1 MFVKPIDRDIQGVI
15 KVGQDDKANKK
26 QELEE
31 YVVTRELRRHF
42 RDFFTNYKKGIVG
55 KTDKV
60 GVWISG
66 FFGSGKSHFLKIL
79 AYLLEKEEVDGKRPL
94 DYFIEDEKIGD
105 PAVIAAMELACN
117 TPTDVILF
125 NIDSKSRTAGTKG
138 KDSILNVFLRVFNE
152 KLGFSTDPHLADL
165 ERQLMEEG
173 KYEEFQTRYEEM
185 HNLNWKE
192 NRHKFKFHKDKVVKT
207 LVDIEFMSE
216 ETARDWSRSTT
227 KAYELSIEEFAHV
240 VKEYLDSKGEDH
252 HIVFLVDEMGQYIGE
267 NSDLMLNLQTI
278 TEDLGTICQGRAWV
292 VVTSQQDLDSI
303 ATNIK
308 ELDFSKI
315 QGRFDTRLNLTS
327 ANVDEVIKLRILEK
341 TETAKETLGILYE
354 NNETIIK
361 NLLVFNDGVEKKL
374 YENKED
380 FCQVYPFIPYQFNLL
395 GGVLT
400 SIRKHGA
407 SGKHLSEG
415 ERSMLALF
423 KESAEKLMNEDDG
436 ALVPLHV
443 FYDGLEKFL
452 DHNHAGVISR
462 AAENRYI
469 NPTLEEDNF
478 NVNVLKTLFLIKYL
492 TKEIEPN
499 LENITTLMV
508 SHINE
513 DRIELKERVQ
523 TALNILIQQNL
534 VEKNGDLYIFLTD
547 EEQEVN
553 REIKRQHIEAQL
565 ITRKIAEIIYTD
577 ILAAE
582 DKISSNKFGSRYNF
596 GFNRFVDGEAYG
608 GRANFEI
615 GIDIITPSSE
625 KNGLESTLRMNS
637 QRENIVYVDLPPDG
651 AFIEE
656 IRTSMQIGQY
666 LQTSSTSKIQS
677 IEKIKEIKR
686 EEMREYYDRGKLY
699 LEEAL
704 KEAKFYVNGEKLG
717 LNNKNF
723 KFNVQESLRRLVEV
737 VYHKLDYIDTPVEL
751 LDIRNLFKN
760 KDNRNIRLGE
770 PETPN
775 ANAIREVLDYIKLR
789 TKTYD
794 KISLKEIKDKFTRAP
809 YGFVDVDVEWI
820 IAKLFVDGNI
830 SFTLNGET
838 VSLLNEDE
846 DQIINYIT
854 KKQYAEK
861 LLIEE
866 KEVVD
871 ERYIRSLK
879 NIASTLFNKEITIED
894 TDMMVKE
901 FNDLANDMIEE
912 LEEIK
917 ANYKEG
923 KYPGQRVIDEGIEI
937 INHTRG
943 MSKPMD
949 VFKHLY
955 KNEDT
960 YLDFTE
966 RYSPIKSFFG
976 GSQKEIW
983 EKSQHYISIYDE
995 SKSYILNEEIE
1006 KIVEEMKYILD
1017 MASPYKR
1024 IKDLPELNDKF
1035 LDLYNDIL
1043 DKELEPVVKEI
1054 EKAKERVMEELVK
1067 TGLVDR
1073 FGHKYSNGFDDLIR
1087 RAEACNNVARVNG
1100 FKIEADTLKNRYLK
1114 EISEAI
1120 DIPPQPPTED
1130 GTEEET
1136 PPVVRPVKRRKYVSI
1151 KDINPFSWWR
1161 IENKEDIDRYLQELR
1176 ERLEKEMEENT
1187 ILNIEF

>member
-15 KVGQDDKANKK
+15 KVGQDDKVNKK
-26 QELEE
+26 QELVE

-79 AYLLEKEEVDGKRPL
+79 AYLLENEEVDGKRPL

-436 ALVPLHV
+436 TLVPFHV

-534 VEKNGDLYIFLTD
+534 VEKNGDFYIFLTD

-704 KEAKFYVNGEKLG
+704 KEAKFYVNGEKLE

-879 NIASTLFNKEITIED
+879 NISSSLFNKEITIED

-960 YLDFTE
+960 YLDFIE